1 MKKII
6 LNLILV
12 LAFLSCKEETRLKVK
27 EASSAV
33 GMEAKV
39 ALDSVKSKANKAIDT
54 AVVRQ
59 KFKTALKKGAEKVEG
74 AAKKMKDSL

>member
-6 LNLILV
+6 LILIVV
-12 LAFLSCKEETRLKVK
+12 LAFISCKEETRLKVK

-39 ALDSVKSKANKAIDT
+39 ALDSAKNKANKALDT
-54 AVVRQ
+54 ANVKQ
-59 KFKTALKKGAEKVEG
+59 KMKNTIKKAAEKVEK
-74 AAKKMKDSL
+74 AAKDVKESQ

>member
-12 LAFLSCKEETRLKVK
+12 LAFLSCKEETRIKVK
-27 EASSAV
+27 EAGKAV

-39 ALDSVKSKANKAIDT
+39 ALDSVKSKTNKAVDT
-54 AVVRQ
+54 ANVKQ
-59 KFKTALKKGAEKVEG
+59 KFKTALKKGAEKVEE
-74 AAKKMKDSL
+74 AAKKVKDSL